1 MENVTN
7 IETIEVQKPKKRK
20 LNLTSYSLLTT
31 HGFNLAISIFVST
44 FLISYIYSISENY
57 VLNIGLFYCFNYLAF
72 GSFSYFVSKL
82 TDKTNRIWSYR
93 AAVFIR
99 AVFII
104 LVVFLGKKL
113 ASVVVLAGFLHGLSE
128 ACYWCSYNVLKNELI
143 PNSCMNKYATLQI
156 IENKGVNFVVP
167 IVLGKIIDAESFKTS
182 AIIILVV
189 VILQLIVSFFIK
201 SSKPE
206 NAHFSFKEFYAHTKS
221 SPRNKEVFKLCF
233 ITTLVFGSTT
243 LISPINTI
251 IVMLTFNSNFSL
263 GMLTGVFSAVS
274 IIMLIL
280 AKRFS
285 KPGKKTPIYV
295 ICAVVSVAATIV
307 VTFVTNKVT
316 LIIFNFAYI
325 ACATFYSY
333 YYDVYRNVLLK
344 KLELY
349 DDIAEYQ
356 CLLEMLMAAS
366 RVTCF
371 VVMIVTGLIG
381 AAFGTNGLIVALKCL
396 FVLAILMFASMNW
409 LLYKYEKKLI
419 KHEILWYKKHIIMIR
434 KNCYM

>member
-7 IETIEVQKPKKRK
+7 EQQIEVKKPKKR
-20 LNLTSYSLLTT
+20 LNTTSYSLLIT

-44 FLISYIYSISENY
+44 FLISYIYSISDNY

-72 GSFSYFVSKL
+72 GGFCYFVSKL
-82 TDKTNRIWSYR
+82 TDKTNRIISYR
-93 AAVFIR
+93 AAIFIR
-99 AVFII
+99 AVFIL

-113 ASVVVLAGFLHGLSE
+113 AEVVVLAGFLHGLSE
-128 ACYWCSYNVLKNELI
+128 ACYWCSYNVLKNELV

-156 IENKGVNFVVP
+156 VENKGVNFIVP
-167 IVLGKIIDAESFKTS
+167 IILGKIIDAESFKTS

-189 VILQLIVSFFIK
+189 AVLQMITSMFIK
-201 SSKPE
+201 SHKPD
-206 NAHFSFKEFYAHTKS
+206 NAHFSIKEFATHTKS
-221 SPRNKEVFKLCF
+221 SERNKDLFKLCF
-233 ITTLVFGSTT
+233 ITTIIFGSTT

-251 IVMLTFNSNFSL
+251 IVMLTFKSNFSL
-263 GMLTGVFSAVS
+263 GILTGVFSGVS
-274 IIMLIL
+274 IVMLIL
-280 AKRFS
+280 AKKFS
-285 KPGKKTPIYV
+285 KPGKKTPIYIV
-295 ICAVVSVAATIV
+295 CAVVSVAATLA
-307 VTFVTNKVT
+307 VTIMTNKVT

-344 KLELY
+344 KLKLY

-356 CLLEMLMAAS
+356 CILEMIMAAS

-371 VVMIVTGLIG
+371 VIMIVTGLIG
-381 AAFGTNGLIVALKCL
+381 ASFGTQGLIIALKVL
-396 FVLAILMFASMNW
+396 FVLAIFMFASMNW

-419 KHEILWYKKHIIMIR
+419 KHEVL
-434 KNCYM
+434 